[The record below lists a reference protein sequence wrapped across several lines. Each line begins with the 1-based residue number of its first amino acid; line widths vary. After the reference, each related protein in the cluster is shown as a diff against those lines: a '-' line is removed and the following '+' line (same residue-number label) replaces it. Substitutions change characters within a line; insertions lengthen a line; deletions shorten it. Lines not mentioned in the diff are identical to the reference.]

1 MTRPQGQPD
10 PPDDEWGRPDPPTG
24 DEVIVAIAALLAIA
38 AMLAALIN
46 L

>member
-10 PPDDEWGRPDPPTG
+10 LPDDEWGRPDPPTG
-24 DEVIVAIAALLAIA
+24 DEVIVAIAATLAILTL
-38 AMLAALIN
+38 LAALIN